1 MVATLESI
9 KFSPSARI
17 KKTPIFFM
25 TLSNIGKNDY
35 FLVDV
40 VHSSLTR
47 RVSNFKAMPMLASF
61 FANVSFRLIQNQR
74 SRSFV

>member
-1 MVATLESI
+1 MVAILESI

-17 KKTPIFFM
+17 KKSNFLAQHFWFM

-61 FANVSFRLIQNQR
+61 LPLLALG
-74 SRSFV
+74 